1 MKKTILAALLAA
13 SASFSYDWIGTQ
25 WIANAKV
32 AEIRQ
37 NGENVVFQIA
47 PEGKPN
53 LGYLVVLGDAQA
65 RKGSL
70 AILLTAA
77 TNGQRLN
84 FYIPGS
90 TSIDPNVKD
99 VQNVT
104 LQVP

>member
-1 MKKTILAALLAA
+1 MKKILALAFLA
-13 SASFSYDWIGTQ
+13 TSAAFSYDWIGTQ

-32 AEIRQ
+32 TEVRQ
-37 NGENVVFQIA
+37 NNENVIFQIA
-47 PEGKPN
+47 PEGKAH
-53 LGYLVVLGDAQA
+53 LGYLAVLGNAET

-84 FYIPGS
+84 FFIPGS
-90 TSIDPNVKD
+90 NSLDPNVKD
-99 VQNVT
+99 VQNIT